1 MSDSLSCTLLLITVT
16 GVAGDI
22 NEDSFCQLQNL
33 SYFELSVG
41 AFSYV
46 RFVVCAHPGKYKPI
60 ASHVPNLMHVT

>member
-46 RFVVCAHPGKYKPI
+46 RFVVRVHIQENINP
-60 ASHVPNLMHVT
+60 SLLMFLI